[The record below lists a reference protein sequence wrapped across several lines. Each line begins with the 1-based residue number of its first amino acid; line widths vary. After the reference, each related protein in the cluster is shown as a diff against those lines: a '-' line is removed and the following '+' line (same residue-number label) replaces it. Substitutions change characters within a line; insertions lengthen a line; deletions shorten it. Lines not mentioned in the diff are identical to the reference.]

1 MVFTEGPSSPSST
14 SYTRDMFDSVAWY
27 FNHIP
32 SNGLMGILEDGIW
45 EDSENEFN
53 HVLGVLC
60 SWVLT
65 VYNILTA

>member
-1 MVFTEGPSSPSST
+1 MINQELCSQKDHLHPVLRRIPVICLTVSLGT
-14 SYTRDMFDSVAWY
+14 SIIF
-27 FNHIP
+27 H
-32 SNGLMGILEDGIW
+32 LMGIFEDGIW

-65 VYNILTA
+65 V